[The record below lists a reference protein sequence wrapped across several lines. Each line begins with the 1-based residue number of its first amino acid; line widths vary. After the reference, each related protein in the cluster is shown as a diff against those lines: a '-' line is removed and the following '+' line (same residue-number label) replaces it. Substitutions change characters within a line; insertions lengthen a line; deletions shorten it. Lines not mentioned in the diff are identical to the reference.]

1 MNEQIDWPAID
12 ASFKEHR
19 GVDSPEHAE
28 RIQPAPGSYQ
38 ASIYRVEAVA
48 RNGKPTI
55 SWRFRIVG
63 SLFEG
68 AIVMKTTW
76 LDTDNPKSMAGA
88 ARDLVSVGHDG
99 PPSTFIHHADRYTD
113 SIVNITI
120 KANANRPEWPYVYID
135 GLARKPEVKPEVA
148 SVLQLPSGVA
158 FNDEDIPF

>member
-1 MNEQIDWPAID
+1 MNEQIDWGAID
-12 ASFKEHR
+12 ASFIEHR
-19 GVDSPEHAE
+19 GVGASEHVE
-28 RIQPAPGSYQ
+28 RIQPAPGPYQ

-63 SLFEG
+63 GAFEG

-99 PPSTFIHHADRYTD
+99 PPSTFIQHADRYTD

-120 KANANRPEWPYVYID
+120 KANTNRPEWPYVYID